1 MRRVVLV
8 AAMLVPSV
16 AQAEDLFV
24 DADSGCPGDG
34 SPGAPYC
41 EIGPALEAAAPGDR
55 VLLRETQDPY
65 PGVSSTVDV
74 ASGTAAQ
81 PIVLEPAPGEAPIV
95 GGSIVFDNVSHWT
108 IRGLTVDLRQVSES
122 PGIDVRST
130 LEATVGVCVEGN
142 TVLESAGPGIRLGL
156 FEDLVAR
163 DVVIRG
169 NFVRGAVGS
178 GIQVIRSNDAAVLDN
193 IVEDVA
199 CTTGEFKLQSG
210 IVVILENEGTEV
222 AGNTIRALR
231 VCEEGPSLNHV
242 QGIRIRTS
250 SGGTIHDNLVEV
262 QAPGGGNFVGG
273 ISIHQES
280 ADWLVH
286 HNVVRATRGCGLC
299 DGQDF
304 GLAERTVWVHNTV
317 VGTDV
322 AVSANESTDAVFA
335 FNLLEA
341 DTRALALGDAAVGT
355 AFEQNLV
362 SGAAEVMLSGVTQ
375 SFEDFASDCGCDE
388 GSVVADAGLLEADG
402 LTPGEGS
409 PAIDLAVTSI
419 YRASINEGAADAG
432 ALEAPVPLGV
442 TVEDDGFAL
451 ILEVENAWAPPL
463 RPDGCAGVE
472 LVRDGVLDVMLSC
485 IAGHDD
491 STGVSRLV
499 VGLGT
504 PLFRDEVAVLEVL
517 PVATDSTAIGGL
529 IAARVRPVSFELDTS
544 ELPEMGGE
552 EGTSSG
558 GTGHSTGTGEEDT
571 EGATSSQ
578 AETSGGGAAGGADGC
593 GCAPARPTGAPWLLL
608 GMWALRRRRRLP
620 VA

>member
-1 MRRVVLV
+1 MRCVVLV

-24 DADSGCPGDG
+24 DADAGCPGDG

-41 EIGPALEAAAPGDR
+41 EVGPALEAAAPGDR
-55 VLLRETQDPY
+55 VLLRETEDPY
-65 PGVSSTVDV
+65 PGVSTTVGV
-74 ASGTAAQ
+74 ASGTVGQ

-95 GGSIVFDNVSHWT
+95 GGPIVFDNVSHWT
-108 IRGLTVDLRQVSES
+108 IRGLTVDLRQVSAS
-122 PGIDVRST
+122 PGIDVRSS
-130 LEATVGVCVEGN
+130 LEATVGVRVEGN
-142 TVLESAGPGIRLGL
+142 TVLRSAGPGIRLGL

-178 GIQVIRSNDAAVLDN
+178 GIQIIRSTDAAVLDN
-193 IVEDVA
+193 LVEDVT
-199 CTTGEFKLQSG
+199 CTGGEFKLQSG
-210 IVVILENEGTEV
+210 IVVILENDGTEI

-231 VCEEGPSLNHV
+231 VCEDGPSMNHV

-273 ISIHQES
+273 ISIHEAS

-299 DGQDF
+299 DGEDF
-304 GLAERTVWVHNTV
+304 GMAERTLWAHNTV

-322 AVSANESTDAVFA
+322 AIAANESSDAVFA

-341 DTRALALGDAAVGT
+341 DERALELGGAAAGT

-362 SGAAEVMLSGVTQ
+362 SGAAEVMVGGATQ
-375 SFEDFASDCGCDE
+375 SFDDFASDCSCDE
-388 GSVVADAGLLEADG
+388 GSVVSDADLLEADG
-402 LTPGEGS
+402 LTPGADS
-409 PAIDLAVTSI
+409 PATDLASAST
-419 YRASINEGAADAG
+419 YRESFNGGAADAG
-432 ALEAPVPLGV
+432 ALEVPVPLGV
-442 TVEDDGFAL
+442 TIEDDGFTL
-451 ILEVENAWAPPL
+451 IVEVENAWAPPL

-485 IAGHDD
+485 VAGHDE

-499 VGLGT
+499 VGLGA
-504 PLFRDEVAVLEVL
+504 PLFLDEMAVLEVL
-517 PVATDSTAIGGL
+517 SVATDSTAIGGL
-529 IAARVRPVSFELDTS
+529 IAARVRPMSFDLDTS
-544 ELPEMGGE
+544 ELPEKGGE
-552 EGTSSG
+552 DGTSGGATGGSAESG
-558 GTGHSTGTGEEDT
+558 LDT
-571 EGATSSQ
+571 EGGMSS
-578 AETSGGGAAGGADGC
+578 ESGTAGAGAAGGSDGC
-593 GCAPARPTGAPWLLL
+593 GCAPARPTGVPWLLL
-608 GMWALRRRRRLP
+608 GLWGLRRRRRLP